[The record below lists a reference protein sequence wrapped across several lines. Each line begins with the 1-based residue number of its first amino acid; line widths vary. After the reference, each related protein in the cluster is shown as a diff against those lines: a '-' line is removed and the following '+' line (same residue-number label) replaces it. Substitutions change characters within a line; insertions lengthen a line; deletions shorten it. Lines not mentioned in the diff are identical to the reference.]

1 MMKIK
6 LLLLL
11 TIFIS
16 YKASSG
22 IVYQF
27 EGSVTSHSYN
37 NVDFFGLSTGDS
49 ILGTIVFDNT
59 DGYRVHPDEK
69 LYQATHVSVRTKNEV
84 LNYNTNHVS
93 VTGFNDIYL
102 NFHAL
107 NRDVFGDSFQ
117 FSIPLPSLDLPTDEV
132 LDNLGPNIGL
142 GGLSKVDLQLG
153 SFSTLYFKF
162 DSYQIN
168 PQPSLPDNWVQVA
181 IGDKIYRV
189 ASTIEEFNG
198 VFDEQGRF
206 IEVDRSTAGKLM
218 AASQSIGELND
229 YDAIG
234 IANSMEKMRQIAFT
248 ETLTDSAGLAIS
260 TVAGNAALVFNP
272 ATYIDPIG
280 NTFTGLVTDVLTISN
295 NVGKNSALYAIGV
308 GSYEYAL
315 GLEDD
320 SFTNV
325 EAIINTK
332 NSIEASIN
340 NPNVA
345 VVIDSVISSR
355 EKMAIMQGAA
365 VTAAEIW
372 DDINVADSTNPFD
385 NFFDNSFRAIGNVAT
400 SYAGGY
406 VGVPSYAV
414 TALDTRELVEEAF
427 TSYGDMVN
435 SIAPTPF
442 NHLDIFEEL
451 AVDFGFTGENPV
463 GLTPL
468 VIQPVIPE
476 GYVKLSPLPYGEAKV
491 IEPFID
497 IDAFDFECLGEG
509 TCRVFGDLDDPLIP
523 GIGDNT
529 WVGTFGSPVS
539 FVLNDVLTPEQAFF
553 INFDFMFDSSDSL
566 INVYLNDILLD
577 TLFSNDYDLNEFF
590 TFNYLVND
598 PSLWGIST
606 VFELFANGNTGNRVF
621 YNDVQFLTLVKPQ
634 AEVSE
639 PSALALFALSL
650 IFLSSAY
657 RKRRSKIY

>member
-1 MMKIK
+1 MKKK

-16 YKASSG
+16 LKASSG

-27 EGSVTSHSYN
+27 DGSVSLTSYHP
-37 NVDFFGLSTGDS
+37 VDYFGLSVGDS
-49 ILGTIVFDNT
+49 LLGKIVFNDI
-59 DGYRVHPDEK
+59 DGLK
-69 LYQATHVSVRTKNEV
+69 LSPNSKRYSADQFSITTKNEV
-84 LNYNTNHVS
+84 IEFDKAEVWVS
-93 VTGFNDIYL
+93 GTGSRTVYDVYAQKRAGSHIDGL
-102 NFHAL
+102 NFSLLGSAENL
-107 NRDVFGDSFQ
+107 D
-117 FSIPLPSLDLPTDEV
+117 LPSENTLSSLDLRYT
-132 LDNLGPNIGL
+132 IGQLERGTSL
-142 GGLSKVDLQLG
+142 GGGYIQ
-153 SFSTLYFKF
+153 FTL

-168 PQPSLPDNWVQVA
+168 PKPSLPDNWISVA
-181 IGDKIYRV
+181 LDDRIYRI
-189 ASTIEEFNG
+189 ASKIEDFNG

-206 IEVDRSTAGKLM
+206 IEVDRSTAGKLL

-248 ETLTDSAGLAIS
+248 ETLTESAGLSVTA
-260 TVAGNAALVFNP
+260 VAGNVASVFNP
-272 ATYIDPIG
+272 LTYIDPIG
-280 NTFTGLVTDVLTISN
+280 SSYTGLVTDVLTISTN
-295 NVGKNSALYAIGV
+295 AGKNSALYTIGV

-332 NSIEASIN
+332 NSIEASTN

-372 DDINVADSTNPFD
+372 DDINVADSTNPLD

-400 SYAGGY
+400 SFIGGY
-406 VGVPSYAV
+406 LGVPAYLD

-463 GLTPL
+463 SLTPL
-468 VIQPVIPE
+468 IIQPVIPE
-476 GYVKLSPLPYGEAKV
+476 GYVKLSPLPYGEAEV

-497 IDAFDFECLGEG
+497 IDAFDFDCLGEG
-509 TCRVFGDLDDPLIP
+509 TCRVLVDFDDPLNP
-523 GIGDNT
+523 GVGDNT
-529 WVGTFGSPVS
+529 LVGTFGSPVS

-566 INVYLNDILLD
+566 IKVYLDDILLD
-577 TLFSNDYDLNEFF
+577 TLFSNDYALNEFF

-598 PSLWGIST
+598 PSLWGVST
-606 VFELFANGNTGNRVF
+606 AFELFANGNTGNRVF
-621 YNDVQFLTLVKPQ
+621 YNDVQFLTLVKQ
-634 AEVSE
+634 QVEVSE

-650 IFLSSAY
+650 IFLSNVY
-657 RKRRSKIY
+657 RKSRC